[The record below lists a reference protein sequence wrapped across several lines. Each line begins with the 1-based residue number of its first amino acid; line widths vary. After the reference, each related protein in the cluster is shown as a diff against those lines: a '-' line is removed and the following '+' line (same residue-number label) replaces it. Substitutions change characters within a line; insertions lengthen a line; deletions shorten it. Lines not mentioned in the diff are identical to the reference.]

1 MVDMELKEA
10 ERPQASADR
19 LDLERKIA
27 AEMDKKIAQERLE
40 MERKLATERLQMDRK
55 LAAELLEIERKL
67 AAEQNESI

>member
-1 MVDMELKEA
+1 MELKEA